1 MKIMKKPHQWLLA
14 SAALLAP
21 ALVAT
26 NPAQA
31 SDHADTAQNV
41 NAFNSVADLTDLH
54 LFPSPTNPNNVVFSM
69 STYGLIPAGQG
80 LSKNFGT
87 SVLYQFRID
96 TGGRN
101 GPSED
106 LVIQATF
113 EGTGANQRVSIAG
126 PVKPSRTGANSVA
139 ETPFSVRG
147 TINQTFEPTPGMRVF
162 AGARQDPF
170 FFDLERF
177 FQIFPDRGTPLLAPQ
192 PRVQDYQT
200 PEPNR
205 PRVSSFR
212 PAGQAVDFFANMNV
226 LAIVIEM
233 PRTMLR
239 IGNGTS
245 TDAAAKLIKVW
256 MTTSV
261 ASAGGTFFQQ
271 DRLARPAISEVFA
284 SVTGARHD
292 LNNRVQPN
300 DDPHQIGRDITNY
313 MRNTAGR
320 SEAITNVVRAVLV
333 PDVMIA
339 DLSQMGRAGSVAA
352 GAAYLGVETGGATG
366 SKFGGRKLQD
376 DVVDA
381 DLGVIFGDTIPKLGL
396 APDDGKETPGFAKD
410 NVGFGQKFFLNTFP
424 YLGNPR

>member
-21 ALVAT
+21 AIVAPNLV
-26 NPAQA
+26 QA
-31 SDHADTAQNV
+31 SDHADTARNFNGG
-41 NAFNSVADLTDLH
+41 NAVADLTDLH
-54 LFPSPTNPNNVVFSM
+54 IFPSPTNPNNVVFSM

-87 SVLYQFRID
+87 GVLYQFRID
-96 TGGRN
+96 TGGTN
-101 GPSED
+101 VED
-106 LVIQATF
+106 LVIQAKF
-113 EGTGANQRVSIAG
+113 EGSGANQRVSISG
-126 PVKPSRTGANSVA
+126 PVKPSRTGATSIA

-162 AGARQDPF
+162 AGAREDPF

-177 FQIFPDRGTPLLAPQ
+177 FQIFPDRGSPLVPPQ
-192 PRVQDYQT
+192 PRVQEYQT

-205 PRVSSFR
+205 PQVASFR
-212 PAGQAVDFFANMNV
+212 PVGQSQDFFANMNV

-284 SVTGARHD
+284 SVTRDRHD

-339 DLSQMGRAGSVAA
+339 DLSQMGRVGSVAA

-410 NVGFGQKFFLNTFP
+410 NVGFSLKKFLGTFP